1 LAILADP
8 DQVPY
13 VLEGFMQVGIDRATV
28 VDSIGM
34 AHLMA
39 DRIPVFSRFASLG
52 VSERYN
58 RMIFVIL
65 KSKEQVDGA
74 IDVIQEVVGDLSKP
88 RTGVVCV
95 IPVERALGLDEK
107 LDSH

>member
-1 LAILADP
+1 MMYLLLAIVSDP

-13 VLEGFMQVGIDRATV
+13 VLEGFLSVGIPRATV

-39 DRIPVFSRFASLG
+39 DRVPLFSRFATLG
-52 VSERYN
+52 VTERNN

-65 KSKEQVDGA
+65 KDKEQVDGA
-74 IDVIQEVVGDLSKP
+74 VDVIESVIGDLSEP
-88 RTGVVCV
+88 ETGVVCV
-95 IPVERALGLDEK
+95 IPVERALGL
-107 LDSH
+107 